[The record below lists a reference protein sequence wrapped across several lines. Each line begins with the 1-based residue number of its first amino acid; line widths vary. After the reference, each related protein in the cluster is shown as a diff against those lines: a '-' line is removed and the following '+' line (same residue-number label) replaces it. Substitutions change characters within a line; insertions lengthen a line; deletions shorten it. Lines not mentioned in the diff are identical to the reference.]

1 MLSVDTKRKIDSARD
16 VLVGKIP
23 NPQAQ
28 VEQITTALIYKFMD
42 DMDERAKTLG
52 GKARFF
58 VGEYEKYSW
67 RKILDPR
74 IGGQERM
81 NLYSEAV
88 QKLSQNSALPQI
100 FRDVFKDAFVPYRDP
115 ETLSL
120 FLKEINWFD
129 YHHSEEL
136 GNAYEYLLSIL
147 GSQGDAGQFR
157 TPRHIIDFIVEAV
170 DPKKDET
177 VLDPACGTAGF
188 LISAYNHIL
197 KENGGLNKESSLT
210 PDERA
215 RLLKNFTGYDISP
228 EMVRLSLVNMY
239 LHGFVQPRIEEYDT
253 LTYEDH
259 WNDDYDVIL
268 ANPPFMTPKGG
279 VRPHKRFQIQA
290 NRAEVLFVD
299 YIAEHLKPSG
309 RAGIV
314 VPEGI
319 IFQTGSAYKSLRKML
334 IEEQGLWAVISLPA
348 GVFQPY
354 SGVKT
359 SILLLDKTR
368 AKKANEILFVEIK
381 NDGTAG
387 ATRKAIDKNDIPAA
401 LEIIKSWRDS
411 KKSES
416 EHGLYVSK
424 DEILNKGY
432 DLSVGKYKSQKEYA
446 GQFNYVP
453 LSEFLVEE
461 KERVKNQ
468 DVQVW
473 SVSNTKGFVRDGT
486 QFNHAVA
493 SADTSNYKIIKHGFF
508 AYNPSRINVGSI
520 ALNKEQSQGAV
531 SPMYVVFS
539 IKNETLD
546 GEYLFRV
553 LKSQTFNSHVLN
565 NARGGVRQQLKF
577 QDLLDIK
584 IPVPNLDDQKRLVK
598 ELDAYQKMIDSA
610 KLIVSNWEPKFNVN
624 PSWPN
629 VELGSLTK
637 EFQYGTSSKS
647 ADNGEVVCLR
657 MGNIQNGQIDWSN
670 IKYASPNEDLEKYLL
685 QNGDVLFNRT
695 NSPKLVGK
703 TGIFKGNKKAIFAG
717 YLIRIKYD
725 KTKILGDYLNY
736 CLNSKEA
743 KEFYRLNK
751 TDGVSQSNIN
761 AKTLSH
767 FNLPLPSLEE
777 QKQIIEKIENE
788 LSLIN
793 SNGQL
798 IELYKQKSDDVISEV
813 WGS

>member
-1 MLSVDTKRKIDSARD
+1 
-16 VLVGKIP
+16 
-23 NPQAQ
+23 
-28 VEQITTALIYKFMD
+28 
-42 DMDERAKTLG
+42 
-52 GKARFF
+52 
-58 VGEYEKYSW
+58 
-67 RKILDPR
+67 
-74 IGGQERM
+74 
-81 NLYSEAV
+81 
-88 QKLSQNSALPQI
+88 
-100 FRDVFKDAFVPYRDP
+100 
-115 ETLSL
+115 
-120 FLKEINWFD
+120 
-129 YHHSEEL
+129 
-136 GNAYEYLLSIL
+136 LSIL

-157 TPRHIIDFIVEAV
+157 TPRHVIDFIVEAV

-259 WNDDYDVIL
+259 WNEDYDVIL

-334 IEEQGLWAVISLPA
+334 IEEQGLWAVVSLPA

-359 SILLLDKTR
+359 SVLLLDKNR
-368 AKKANEILFVEIK
+368 AKKTNEILFVEVK
-381 NDGTAG
+381 SDGTALG
-387 ATRKAIDKNDIPAA
+387 ATRKTIDKNDIPAA
-401 LEIIKSWRDS
+401 LAIIRSWRDN
-411 KKSES
+411 KKTES
-416 EHGLYVSK
+416 EFGLYVGK
-424 DEILNKGY
+424 DEILKKNY
-432 DLSVGKYKSQKEYA
+432 DLSVGKYRNQKEYV

-461 KERVKNQ
+461 KERVKNR
-468 DVQVW
+468 DTQVW

-486 QFNHAVA
+486 QFNHTVA
-493 SADTSNYKIIKHGFF
+493 SADTSNYKVIKHGFF

-520 ALNKEQSQGAV
+520 ALNLEQSQGAV

-539 IKNETLD
+539 VKNGLID
-546 GEYLFRV
+546 NEYLFDI
-553 LKSQTFNSHVLN
+553 LKSQIFNTHVLN
-565 NARGGVRQQLKF
+565 SARGGVRQQLKF
-577 QDLLDIK
+577 QDLLQIK
-584 IPVPNLDDQKRLVK
+584 VPVPDTDKQKDIVR
-598 ELDAYQKMIDSA
+598 ELDNYQKIIDSA
-610 KLIVSNWEPKFNVN
+610 KLIISSWEPKLNVN
-624 PSWPN
+624 PAWDK
-629 VELGSLTK
+629 VELGSITK

-647 ADNGEVVCLR
+647 VDSGEVICLR
-657 MGNIQNGQIDWSN
+657 MGNIQSGQIDWKD
-670 IKYASPNEDLEKYLL
+670 IKYASPDEDIEKYLL
-685 QNGDVLFNRT
+685 QSNDVLFNRT

-703 TGIFKGNKKAIFAG
+703 TSIFKGSKKAIFAG

-743 KEFYRLNK
+743 KEFCRLNK

-767 FNLPLPSLEE
+767 FSLPLPSLDE
-777 QKQIIEKIENE
+777 QEKIVEKIEGE
-788 LSLIN
+788 KSLISAN
-793 SNGQL
+793 HQL
-798 IELYKQKSDDVISEV
+798 IKLYKQKSDDVISEI